1 MNRHYQKKMGILP
14 EEKINN
20 NMIKF
25 SFNLIKG
32 EEADEDEKDEID
44 PQASLSKLIILNR
57 EGKFYLTWQ
66 IVYIFACLF
75 SAYFYGFI
83 ACKADVN
90 EATGLIQFGLCLEI
104 FFFVTMGLEFITSFE
119 NPRVRGN
126 MIKDLKTIA
135 IRYLK
140 VNFLRD
146 FIPII
151 PL

>member
-1 MNRHYQKKMGILP
+1 MIL
-14 EEKINN
+14 
-20 NMIKF
+20 
-25 SFNLIKG
+25 
-32 EEADEDEKDEID
+32 D
-44 PQASLSKLIILNR
+44 PK
-57 EGKFYLTWQ
+57 GKFYLTWQ
-66 IVYIFACLF
+66 IVYIIVCLF

-83 ACKADVN
+83 ACKADINDDV
-90 EATGLIQFGLCLEI
+90 GMIQFAICLEA
-104 FFFVTMGLEFITSFE
+104 FFLVTMGLEFITSFE

-140 VNFLRD
+140 GNFLRD